1 MNQPAPNPDSGES
14 IDPALAQRL
23 DALEKAN
30 RVRVDRKKL
39 KRDLAGGR
47 RSLESVLAS
56 PPPACLHTAKI
67 SDLLIELPRYGR
79 VRVDKVLTSCRI
91 PASTRIEA
99 LSDQQRRAILASV
112 TRHAPA
118 SLRTVGAR

>member
-1 MNQPAPNPDSGES
+1 MNQPAPNPDGGES

-30 RVRVDRKKL
+30 TVRVDRKNL
-39 KRDLAGGR
+39 NRDLAGGR

-56 PPPACLHTAKI
+56 PPACVHTAKI
-67 SDLLIELPRYGR
+67 SDLLMKLPRYGR

-99 LSDQQRRAILASV
+99 LSDQQRSAILASV

-118 SLRTVGAR
+118 SLRAVGAR